1 MGTICP
7 LARPLLIALQVERT
21 SFGFH
26 VRECMRSTTPPPPH
40 PPQANM
46 QKDHCRLT
54 CERSRISGCLPKREL
69 KAENGVDCKHKQ

>member
-7 LARPLLIALQVERT
+7 LARPMLIALQVERT

-26 VRECMRSTTPPPPH
+26 VRECMRSTH

-46 QKDHCRLT
+46 QKDHFRLT
-54 CERSRISGCLPKREL
+54 CERSRISGCFPKREL